1 MCVCS
6 FPLLLSQRFAGTRF
20 EEQRQLHMPQ
30 KHKATEQERSR
41 KVMGGFSL
49 RKCQK
54 RPTVRAKETYY
65 VLSFESGAE
74 RGCLSDPLPLACV
87 LCEEEET

>member
-1 MCVCS
+1 
-6 FPLLLSQRFAGTRF
+6 
-20 EEQRQLHMPQ
+20 
-30 KHKATEQERSR
+30 
-41 KVMGGFSL
+41 MGGFSL